1 MIQELRVCLIG
12 LLMPLAMGQ
21 ETSPSIPGRETV
33 PLDADVAPL
42 IEKVDPSLDRGWDS
56 EVFSEAA
63 SAQLAQLAAM
73 IEKGEGQWG
82 TVIAP
87 KLSSSSWRPEKLN
100 VALEDRL
107 VRVARGETETQE
119 DQSIEDLVS
128 ELRVKLKADSGFHVK
143 FKIIR
148 IRMEG
153 QLAVCEAIFQAYASK
168 EEGVYQQNAVW
179 ECEWI
184 NAKVPLISRIRV
196 KDYEEILSISGKGL
210 HFEDTTAALLGS
222 QSSYRGQLSL
232 GADHWREHL
241 QIEYGT
247 DVNGLQGIAL
257 GDVNG
262 DGWDDLYVCQPGGL
276 PNRLYIRQPEG
287 TLHDVSALAGVDW
300 MELTRAALLVDLD
313 NDGDQDLVLSQDY
326 YYMLMSNDGSGK
338 FTKRLETRAPAKLRS
353 VAAADIEGDGDL
365 DLYFCGRNPSGDEDR
380 SVLGFPLPYHDANN
394 GGPNVMLVN
403 EGDWKFADKT
413 LALGLNV
420 NNRRFSFA
428 CSWEDYD
435 NDGDQDLYVANDFG
449 RNNLYRNDLN
459 ESGKFVDVARQLGV
473 EDMSAG
479 MSITWGDVNRDG
491 WMDAYISNM
500 FSSAGNRITY
510 QRQFR
515 TGNSKHLSS
524 FQRHARG
531 NTLFL
536 NQQDKFEDV
545 SVAANVTMGRW
556 AWGAQFTDL
565 NNDGWEDLVVAN
577 GFITTEDTSDL

>member
-21 ETSPSIPGRETV
+21 ETLPSIPGRETV

-313 NDGDQDLVLSQDY
+313 NDGDMDLVTSTFNGPPHCYLNETIAQGNSCKITLEQ
-326 YYMLMSNDGSGK
+326 SGLN
-338 FTKRLETRAPAKLRS
+338 REAIGAKLTL
-353 VAAADIEGDGDL
+353 L
-365 DLYFCGRNPSGDEDR
+365 DQVHPFSQ
-380 SVLGFPLPYHDANN
+380 
-394 GGPNVMLVN
+394 VML
-403 EGDWKFADKT
+403 
-413 LALGLNV
+413 
-420 NNRRFSFA
+420 
-428 CSWEDYD
+428 
-435 NDGDQDLYVANDFG
+435 
-449 RNNLYRNDLN
+449 
-459 ESGKFVDVARQLGV
+459 RQ
-473 EDMSAG
+473 
-479 MSITWGDVNRDG
+479 
-491 WMDAYISNM
+491 Y
-500 FSSAGNRITY
+500 
-510 QRQFR
+510 
-515 TGNSKHLSS
+515 S
-524 FQRHARG
+524 FQSSGRASVVMTTTQPSII
-531 NTLFL
+531 NTWVKVRWPDGTEELFKL
-536 NQQDKFEDV
+536 STDSMKLIK
-545 SVAANVTMGRW
+545 
-556 AWGAQFTDL
+556 GA
-565 NNDGWEDLVVAN
+565 GKKH
-577 GFITTEDTSDL
+577 